1 MWASFLKQKY
11 IQRQW
16 IAVAKWERNGRVTR
30 REKVKQTKQANVMD
44 DLLDLDFSGFGP
56 EKVRMDDGWNTPNDA
71 MIGERKREKKME
83 ERMNRPLPLFQQ
95 QPRPANPPF
104 QPQPFNQQ
112 PPFNQVAQP
121 FNQPLPSL
129 PPRADAM
136 MFGGVPSYPPMDYS
150 YPPYPP
156 YPQQSQTIS
165 VDYMLSSNPSDLHRG
180 PLPPQDAFMNMPP
193 NYMQQGFLNPSLLPQ
208 GMPQQPMPQQPM
220 PQQSLPQQPMPQQ
233 GLPQQGLPQQGL
245 PQQPIPQG
253 LPQQPIQ
260 PMPQQGLPQQ
270 AIQQPIQQPF
280 VPLSPALTAIQP
292 SQPPS
297 VLGQTKVESP
307 TAIVHKD
314 SSKTTIIPL
323 MNPARD
329 VPPPPQIHH
338 QRGLSSVVHNT
349 GLVEDDSTEDEDDYE
364 SQIEKNE
371 RKTDENVKRKVMNA
385 LQSALSDLQLTGIQI
400 KWSDIE
406 VDRRIGVGGFAIVY
420 HGLYR

>member
-1 MWASFLKQKY
+1 M
-11 IQRQW
+11 
-16 IAVAKWERNGRVTR
+16 
-30 REKVKQTKQANVMD
+30 
-44 DLLDLDFSGFGP
+44 
-56 EKVRMDDGWNTPNDA
+56 
-71 MIGERKREKKME
+71 
-83 ERMNRPLPLFQQ
+83 
-95 QPRPANPPF
+95 
-104 QPQPFNQQ
+104 
-112 PPFNQVAQP
+112 
-121 FNQPLPSL
+121 
-129 PPRADAM
+129 
-136 MFGGVPSYPPMDYS
+136 
-150 YPPYPP
+150 
-156 YPQQSQTIS
+156 
-165 VDYMLSSNPSDLHRG
+165 
-180 PLPPQDAFMNMPP
+180 
-193 NYMQQGFLNPSLLPQ
+193 
-208 GMPQQPMPQQPM
+208 
-220 PQQSLPQQPMPQQ
+220 
-233 GLPQQGLPQQGL
+233 PQQGL
-245 PQQPIPQG
+245 PQQPI
-253 LPQQPIQ
+253 QQS
-260 PMPQQGLPQQ
+260 
-270 AIQQPIQQPF
+270 F

-307 TAIVHKD
+307 TAIIHKD

>member
-16 IAVAKWERNGRVTR
+16 IAVAKWERGERVTR
-30 REKVKQTKQANVMD
+30 REKVKQAKQANVMD

-95 QPRPANPPF
+95 QPRPVNPPF
-104 QPQPFNQQ
+104 QPQPFSQQ

-121 FNQPLPSL
+121 FNQPL

-165 VDYMLSSNPSDLHRG
+165 VDYMLSSNPSDLHCG

-193 NYMQQGFLNPSLLPQ
+193 NYMQQGFLNPSLLQQP
-208 GMPQQPMPQQPM
+208 MPQQPMPQQPM
-220 PQQSLPQQPMPQQ
+220 PQQPMPQGIPQQPMPQQ
-233 GLPQQGLPQQGL
+233 PM
-245 PQQPIPQG
+245 PQG
-253 LPQQPIQ
+253 IPQQPIQ

-270 AIQQPIQQPF
+270 PIQQSF

-307 TAIVHKD
+307 TAIIHKD

>member
-1 MWASFLKQKY
+1 M
-11 IQRQW
+11 
-16 IAVAKWERNGRVTR
+16 TC
-30 REKVKQTKQANVMD
+30 REKVRQAKQANVMD

-112 PPFNQVAQP
+112 PPFNQVPQP

-156 YPQQSQTIS
+156 YPQQSQRIS

-180 PLPPQDAFMNMPP
+180 PMQPQDAFMNMPP
-193 NYMQQGFLNPSLLPQ
+193 NYMQQGFMNPLLQGRSQQSLQQ
-208 GMPQQPMPQQPM
+208 GMPQQ
-220 PQQSLPQQPMPQQ
+220 
-233 GLPQQGLPQQGL
+233 GL
-245 PQQPIPQG
+245 
-253 LPQQPIQ
+253 
-260 PMPQQGLPQQ
+260 
-270 AIQQPIQQPF
+270 AQQPF

-307 TAIVHKD
+307 TSIIHKD

-329 VPPPPQIHH
+329 VPPPPQTHH